1 MDRRDR
7 EHSSWTGAGVAVKLP
22 PEHRDLLR
30 RSGIALALTSVT
42 LVRLGRLPRR
52 LTSTAS
58 RLSTILVRFP
68 LLSLV
73 IVLIAAF
80 SSHRATAQ
88 TTPAAPWIVQE
99 LWAFKD
105 GAPESPTALAQTA
118 DGYLWVGASAGLFRF
133 DGTRFELFRAAS
145 GEPLQ
150 STFVSAL
157 SAADDGLWV
166 GYGFG
171 GVRFLKN
178 GKVTNFDESTSSVTG
193 FAQDKQGITWASS
206 NRPGGLWRFDG
217 SSWQRI
223 GAEVELSIPEPNA
236 YSRASV
242 QTDAGVMA
250 N

>member
-1 MDRRDR
+1 M
-7 EHSSWTGAGVAVKLP
+7 
-22 PEHRDLLR
+22 
-30 RSGIALALTSVT
+30 
-42 LVRLGRLPRR
+42 
-52 LTSTAS
+52 
-58 RLSTILVRFP
+58 STILVRSP

-80 SSHRATAQ
+80 SLHRAMAQ

-166 GYGFG
+166 GYWFG
-171 GVRFLKN
+171 GFSLMKN
-178 GKVTNFDESTSSVTG
+178 GRVRNFVDATGTVTG
-193 FAQDKQGITWASS
+193 LARDKQGVVWAGSQ
-206 NRPGGLWRFDG
+206 NRK
-217 SSWQRI
+217 
-223 GAEVELSIPEPNA
+223 EN
-236 YSRASV
+236 ASV
-242 QTDAGVMA
+242 QPGVEVTGPSAGHRMA
-250 N
+250 QARQEQDCAASSYWSRRCRCQA

>member
-1 MDRRDR
+1 MDR
-7 EHSSWTGAGVAVKLP
+7 
-22 PEHRDLLR
+22 LLKR
-30 RSGIALALTSVT
+30 YGIALALASVA
-42 LVRLGRLPRR
+42 LERPGRLPRR

-58 RLSTILVRFP
+58 RWSTILVRFP

-73 IVLIAAF
+73 IVLIAAS

-166 GYGFG
+166 GYWFG
-171 GVRFLKN
+171 GFSLHKERARPEFRRCDGHRDRIRPRQAGRCLGRQLESAREPAGYGALMARHGRTSASNGSFPHSRSRSWGSIVRA
-178 GKVTNFDESTSSVTG
+178 TSG
-193 FAQDKQGITWASS
+193 F
-206 NRPGGLWRFDG
+206 
-217 SSWQRI
+217 
-223 GAEVELSIPEPNA
+223 
-236 YSRASV
+236 
-242 QTDAGVMA
+242 
-250 N
+250 